1 MISHSLLMKNG
12 MPGWV
17 AAQFQFISARIKQ
30 ARFHGL
36 IGHGSAPVCNGQ
48 PYSAFTAMTS
58 TSASTPL
65 GSAFT
70 ATQER
75 AGLPVKYF
83 A

>member
-1 MISHSLLMKNG
+1 MIILLSPVYHC
-12 MPGWV
+12 PGGTV
-17 AAQFQFISARIKQ
+17 PSIKK

-36 IGHGSAPVCNGQ
+36 IGHGSAPFCDGQ